1 MTSRSILPRLPLSH
15 TFSPFF
21 ENRRFFEDLD
31 FDRSF
36 SRPYW
41 HDKPLLESQKFGE
54 GYDEI
59 KVSDD
64 SFSLSFDVS
73 HFEPSELKVNIIDGN
88 VVIEG
93 CHDEKIDKFGSIK
106 RTFVRKYALPQNIA
120 EEDVI
125 SELSKDGILTIEGK
139 KKMVNEGKI
148 RNIPINRK

>member
-1 MTSRSILPRLPLSH
+1 MSNRSILPRLPLSH

-21 ENRRFFEDLD
+21 ESRRFFDDLE

-36 SRPYW
+36 NRSYW
-41 HDKPLLESQKFGE
+41 NDKPLLESQKFGE
-54 GYDEI
+54 GFDDVQ
-59 KVSDD
+59 VSDD

-73 HFEPSELKVNIIDGN
+73 HFDPSELKVNIVDGN

-93 CHDEKIDKFGSIK
+93 CHDEKIDKYGSIK
-106 RTFVRKYALPQNIA
+106 RNFVRKYALPKNIN

-139 KKMVNEGKI
+139 KKGAEEVKI